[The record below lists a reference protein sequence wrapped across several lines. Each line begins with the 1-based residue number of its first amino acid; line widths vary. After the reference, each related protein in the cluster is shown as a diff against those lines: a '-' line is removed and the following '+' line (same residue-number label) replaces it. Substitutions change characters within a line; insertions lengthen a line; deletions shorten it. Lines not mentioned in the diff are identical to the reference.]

1 MKKHSGFT
9 LLEMMIV
16 IGVIAILAA
25 MAVPSYM
32 FKVVREQLEV
42 GIQFADI
49 AKKPVAATWQTEKK
63 FPTDNIAAG
72 LPVADKIVS
81 NLISSVEVQEGVVN
95 ITFGNNAHGVLKGKV
110 LSLRPAV
117 VEDAPIV
124 PVAWVCA
131 TGTPPEKMTVKGID
145 KTTVPPANLPSYC
158 RPKQESKK

>member
-1 MKKHSGFT
+1 MKKYSGFT
-9 LLEMMIV
+9 VLEMMIV
-16 IGVIAILAA
+16 VGIIAILAA

-32 FKVVREQLEV
+32 FKIVREQLEI

-49 AKKPVAATWQTEKK
+49 AKKPVAASWQTEKK
-63 FPTDNIAAG
+63 FPVDNQAAG

-81 NLISSVEVQEGVVN
+81 NLVSSVDIQEGAIN

-110 LSLRPAV
+110 LTLRPAV

-145 KTTVPPANLPSYC
+145 RTTVPAANLPSYC
-158 RPKQESKK
+158 RPKLESKK

>member
-1 MKKHSGFT
+1 MKKYSGFT
-9 LLEMMIV
+9 VLEMMIV
-16 IGVIAILAA
+16 VGIIAILAA

-32 FKVVREQLEV
+32 FKIVREQLEI

-49 AKKPVAATWQTEKK
+49 AKKPVAASWQTEKK
-63 FPTDNIAAG
+63 FPVDNLAAG

-81 NLISSVEVQEGVVN
+81 NLVSSVDIQDGAIN

-110 LSLRPAV
+110 LTLRPAV

-145 KTTVPPANLPSYC
+145 RTTVPAANLPSYC
-158 RPKQESKK
+158 RPKLESKK